1 MPSIPPDPGIA
12 LWFKNLS
19 QFQDACINTTAYK
32 ADLLTFSK
40 MSCTTELPSPE
51 EQKNFVTAAAA
62 ATGYDN
68 MAVADLATY
77 KTFAGLLNNWN
88 PLPTAVA
95 VLLQSLAVEAL
106 QNVPSKAFMKALVS
120 VAFPGG
126 SIGPAW
132 NAALAVLT
140 ASIPTI
146 CFTKDFQTAVAV
158 TVDKPVST
166 MSILI
171 PQIAG
176 LG

>member
-1 MPSIPPDPGIA
+1 VPDISPSQGVE
-12 LWFKNLS
+12 LWFTNLR
-19 QFQDACINTTAYK
+19 QFQAACINTTAYK
-32 ADLLTFSK
+32 ASLLTFAN
-40 MSCTTELPSPE
+40 TTCCADLPSLA
-51 EQKNFVTAAAA
+51 EQSNFVSAAAA
-62 ATGYDN
+62 STGYDD